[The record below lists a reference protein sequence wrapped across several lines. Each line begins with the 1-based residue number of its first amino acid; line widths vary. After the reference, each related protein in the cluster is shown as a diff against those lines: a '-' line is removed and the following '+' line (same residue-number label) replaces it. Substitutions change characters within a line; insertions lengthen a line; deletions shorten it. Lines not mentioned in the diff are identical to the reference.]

1 MGRDDN
7 KLNAVIL
14 LLAGAAAGAALAL
27 LFAPQAGK
35 KTRRDLQRLG
45 QRARDRATEFQ
56 TELRGLVEDVID
68 TTSQGLDKG
77 REFTEKVRG
86 DVVDILESGRKI
98 LENEKAR
105 VQSMFR

>member
-1 MGRDDN
+1 M
-7 KLNAVIL
+7 
-14 LLAGAAAGAALAL
+14 
-27 LFAPQAGK
+27 
-35 KTRRDLQRLG
+35 
-45 QRARDRATEFQ
+45 
-56 TELRGLVEDVID
+56 RGLVEDVIE
-68 TTSQGLDKG
+68 TTGEGLDKG